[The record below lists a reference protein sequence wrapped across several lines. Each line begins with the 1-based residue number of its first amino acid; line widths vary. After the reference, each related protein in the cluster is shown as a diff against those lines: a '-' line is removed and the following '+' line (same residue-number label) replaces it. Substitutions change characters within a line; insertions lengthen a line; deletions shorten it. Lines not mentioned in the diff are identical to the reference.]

1 MRQLF
6 NILFPFPPPHYIYST
21 QTLLTALA
29 LHSLLFIVAAALP
42 PHKGIYDSTE
52 LTSSEMQSGKRM
64 SPFISYQPW
73 SYMKRAPTAPI
84 IRFGKR
90 SSWEELIERLNKEN
104 EENNF
109 QQQKR
114 SPNSA
119 PLIRFGRRLNNAPL
133 IRFGRSWKGNEE
145 KEFNE

>member
-52 LTSSEMQSGKRM
+52 LTSSEMQSKRRV
-64 SPFISYQPW
+64 FQ
-73 SYMKRAPTAPI
+73 
-84 IRFGKR
+84 
-90 SSWEELIERLNKEN
+90 
-104 EENNF
+104 NNYP
-109 QQQKR
+109 
-114 SPNSA
+114 PNMGTN
-119 PLIRFGRRLNNAPL
+119 L
-133 IRFGRSWKGNEE
+133 
-145 KEFNE
+145 